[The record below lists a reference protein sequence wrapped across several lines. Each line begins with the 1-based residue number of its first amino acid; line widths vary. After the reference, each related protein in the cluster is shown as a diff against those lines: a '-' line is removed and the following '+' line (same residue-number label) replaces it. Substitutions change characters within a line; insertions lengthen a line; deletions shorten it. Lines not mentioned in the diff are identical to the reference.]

1 MKTTAV
7 ISGRSPPDPV
17 PRNGS
22 NAHRHGPR
30 RPAPG
35 QPARTVSRA
44 RRGAATPCG
53 SAAPGVARCEI
64 RRTCGRRSGLF
75 HVARAARPTPACAP
89 RSPGAATERR
99 PILTEATHRCRLSA
113 PTRRLEGRQLSTPA
127 QGTRRGSDQTVFDK
141 FSDQA
146 RHVVVLASDPAS
158 THHHNHLGGEHL
170 LTGVHAAGGP
180 TLTSWGIT
188 GPRIDTALDE
198 IPAYPNTDPGC
209 AGPPFT
215 PTLKR
220 PSPKACGKPPYSDTT
235 PSAPNTP
242 NPTSRPAHPSDI
254 LVVGRSP
261 GSGGSACRR
270 SANGTC
276 RRRSRRRA
284 GGLRTAPFH
293 SVMISLVGEYG
304 SLLRVRSEPTTTKCR
319 AGSSC
324 SPAPISGPSPS
335 HCLTRPAVSGSGC
348 SPQSPRT
355 PLPYSRSFTEGL
367 RSPDPV

>member
-146 RHVVVLASDPAS
+146 RHVVVLASDAAR
-158 THHHNHLGGEHL
+158 THHHNHLGEHL
-170 LTGVHAAGGP
+170 LTGIHAAGGP
-180 TLTSWGIT
+180 TGATLGNHRPP
-188 GPRIDTALDE
+188 PR
-198 IPAYPNTDPGC
+198 
-209 AGPPFT
+209 
-215 PTLKR
+215 
-220 PSPKACGKPPYSDTT
+220 
-235 PSAPNTP
+235 
-242 NPTSRPAHPSDI
+242 H
-254 LVVGRSP
+254 
-261 GSGGSACRR
+261 
-270 SANGTC
+270 
-276 RRRSRRRA
+276 RSRRDPRLPEHRPRMCRSPLHPDPEKDPRPKPAGSLPTRTRHHRHRTPPTPRVDPHTPATFLWSAAVPDRGAAPA
-284 GGLRTAPFH
+284 GGRRTEPAGGGHADVRVACAPPH
-293 SVMISLVGEYG
+293 S
-304 SLLRVRSEPTTTKCR
+304 
-319 AGSSC
+319 
-324 SPAPISGPSPS
+324 
-335 HCLTRPAVSGSGC
+335 TR
-348 SPQSPRT
+348 
-355 PLPYSRSFTEGL
+355 
-367 RSPDPV
+367 